1 VEVYLLRHGIAEDHA
16 ASGRDAD
23 RVLTEEGK
31 RKLQKVM
38 DRARKAGVNPT
49 LILSSPLVRAIE
61 TAQIAAEALEYK
73 SEIARS
79 NALLPNAAPRDVWAE
94 IRAHRDEPS
103 ILLAGHEPLFSQ
115 TVAYLLGSTR
125 AMVEFKKGA
134 LIRVDFAALGAEPR
148 GVLEWMLTPKVS

>member
-1 VEVYLLRHGIAEDHA
+1 MEVYLLRHGIAEDHA

-103 ILLAGHEPLFSQ
+103 MLLAGHEPLFSQ

>member
-1 VEVYLLRHGIAEDHA
+1 MEVYLLRHGIAEDHA

-31 RKLQKVM
+31 RKLQKVL

>member
-1 VEVYLLRHGIAEDHA
+1 MEVYLFRHGIAEDHA

-23 RVLTEEGK
+23 RALTEEGK
-31 RKLQKVM
+31 RKLHKVLK
-38 DRARKAGVNPT
+38 RARKVAVNPT

-61 TAQIAAEALEYK
+61 TAQIAAEVLEYK
-73 SEIARS
+73 SEIART
-79 NALLPNAAPRDVWAE
+79 NALLPNATPRDVWAE

-134 LIRVDFAALGAEPR
+134 LIRIDFAALGAEPR
-148 GVLEWMLTPKVS
+148 GVLEWMLTPKVA